1 MNQYNAHQHPPIE
14 GYFRRSKQSMMW
26 VVVFAIVVLIGGAV
40 ATIGVMEQDWLVV
53 VSAIIAVIVIGV
65 LVQQRQHRQVV
76 KVHLVD
82 DKLLIK
88 GAGYHIQ
95 LQAPFRYQTGIQ
107 RIRAT
112 GRTPEIHFV
121 RMVLDVYGKPLVLE
135 EQVPS
140 GVQPPKLDEILGVS
154 SALGIAELSSIKY
167 YPSTLWSL
175 IQQFD
180 AMLSHINPEQVKRD
194 IENLYRT
201 GEHQLNSKSYYAA
214 IQTFSEIIRL
224 TPNSAYPYYNRGMA
238 HFYHGQNYDK
248 AIRDLTTAI
257 RLKPKFDKAYR
268 MRGLV
273 RAEKGDW
280 AGLRDDATEA
290 IRLSPSDS
298 DLYNIRGGA
307 CYQLKDDQAALMDF
321 DWSIQLDSK
330 NPQPYHNRGLVKQRL
345 GDLDA
350 AIEDFQHAMTL
361 NPFFE
366 SARKSLERAEYEKSQ
381 LGLT

>member
-1 MNQYNAHQHPPIE
+1 MNQNYVYQHLPIE
-14 GYFRRSKQSMMW
+14 GYFRRSKQSRMGIALFM
-26 VVVFAIVVLIGGAV
+26 IVMLIGGIVAV
-40 ATIGVMEQDWLVV
+40 IGVMEEEWLALVG
-53 VSAIIAVIVIGV
+53 AILAVIIIGI
-65 LVQQRQHRQVV
+65 LLWRRQHQVI
-76 KVHLVD
+76 KLQFID
-82 DKLLIK
+82 SKLLIK

-95 LQAPFRYQTGIQ
+95 LQAPFRYQTGVQ

-112 GRTPEIHFV
+112 GRTPEFHYV
-121 RMVLDVYGKPLVLE
+121 RMVLDVYGKPLVFE

-140 GVQPPKLDEILGVS
+140 GVQAPKLDEIVGVS
-154 SALGIAELSSIKY
+154 SALGIAELSSIKH

-175 IQQFD
+175 IQQFE
-180 AMLSHINPEQVKRD
+180 AMLSQIDPEQVERD
-194 IENLYRT
+194 IESLYRT
-201 GEHQLNSKSYYAA
+201 GEHQLNSKGYYGA

-224 TPNSAYPYYNRGMA
+224 TPNSPYPYFNRGVA

-268 MRGLV
+268 MRGMV

-290 IRLSPSDS
+290 IRLNSTDG

-307 CYQLKDDQAALMDF
+307 CYQLKDDQSALADF
-321 DWSIQLDSK
+321 DRAIQLISDK
-330 NPQPYHNRGLVKQRL
+330 PDPYHNRGLVKQRL
-345 GDLDA
+345 GLLDD
-350 AIEDFQHAMTL
+350 AIADFQHAMQL

-366 SARKSLERAEYEKSQ
+366 PARKSLERAEYEKSQ
-381 LGLT
+381 LDL

>member
-1 MNQYNAHQHPPIE
+1 MNPSYTHQQHPVE
-14 GYFRRSKQSMMW
+14 GYFRRSKQSMLW
-26 VVVFAIVVLIGGAV
+26 IAIFLLTLVLGVAIAVIGAMKQEPI
-40 ATIGVMEQDWLVV
+40 ATIG
-53 VSAIIAVIVIGV
+53 AISAVIIVGLLTWRQSRHQ
-65 LVQQRQHRQVV
+65 LVRVY
-76 KVHLVD
+76 LAN

-112 GRTPEIHFV
+112 GRTPEYHYV
-121 RMVLDVYGKPLVLE
+121 RMVVDVYGKPLVFE

-140 GVQPPKLDEILGVS
+140 GVQPPKLNEILGVS

-167 YPSTLWSL
+167 FPSTLWAL
-175 IQQFD
+175 IQEFD
-180 AMLSHINPEQVKRD
+180 AMLAQIDLDQVERD
-194 IENLYRT
+194 IESLYRT
-201 GEHQLNSKSYYAA
+201 GEHQLNTKSYYGA

-224 TPNSAYPYYNRGMA
+224 TPESPYPYYNRGMA

-257 RLKPKFDKAYR
+257 RLRPKFDKAYR

-280 AGLRDDATEA
+280 EGLRDDTTEA
-290 IRLSPSDS
+290 IRLNSTDA

-307 CYQLKDDQAALMDF
+307 CYQLKDYQAALTDF
-321 DWSIQLDSK
+321 DRSIQLNS
-330 NPQPYHNRGLVKQRL
+330 NIPEPYHNRGLVKQHL
-345 GDLDA
+345 GNLDG
-350 AIEDFQHAMTL
+350 AIADFERAMSL

-366 SARKSLERAEYEKSQ
+366 SARKSLERAQYEKKQ
-381 LGLT
+381 QDIT